1 MALHIVYKKVKRNTA
16 YIGNILDK
24 ILEKEHNLSR
34 EILLYSAGLM
44 RNGIIEL
51 LKGGKA
57 VDLLEMGVLYI
68 KPKSRMVKNCLSITD
83 IPDMILSFLHLI
95 LHWKL

>member
-1 MALHIVYKKVKRNTA
+1 M
-16 YIGNILDK
+16 DK

-34 EILLYSAGLM
+34 ETLLYAAGLM

-68 KPKSRMVKNCLSITD
+68 KPKSGMVKNCPSITD
-83 IPDMILSFLHLI
+83 IPDMTLSFFHLI

>member
-1 MALHIVYKKVKRNTA
+1 M
-16 YIGNILDK
+16 DK

-34 EILLYSAGLM
+34 ETLLYAAGLM

-68 KPKSRMVKNCLSITD
+68 KPKS
-83 IPDMILSFLHLI
+83 
-95 LHWKL
+95 

>member
-1 MALHIVYKKVKRNTA
+1 
-16 YIGNILDK
+16 
-24 ILEKEHNLSR
+24 
-34 EILLYSAGLM
+34 M

-68 KPKSRMVKNCLSITD
+68 KPKSGMVKNCPSITD
-83 IPDMILSFLHLI
+83 IPDMILSFFHLI